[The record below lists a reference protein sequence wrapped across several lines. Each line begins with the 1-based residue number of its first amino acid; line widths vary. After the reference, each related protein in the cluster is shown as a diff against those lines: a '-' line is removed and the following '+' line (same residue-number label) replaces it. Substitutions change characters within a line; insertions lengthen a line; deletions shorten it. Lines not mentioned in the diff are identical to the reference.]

1 MELDDAF
8 TKAALYETCVKSKVL
23 RNIDLD
29 SVDTQTLRGLV
40 NKYNALS
47 LREFP
52 IIVSKVLVKFGMT
65 FVTEKM
71 PRLRAYINPNNISV
85 QVEADEL
92 AYLERTQSNFQPNI
106 YMIVAKNVAVGM
118 LGTSI
123 QSLHELITATVDT
136 TKTTESDGGAAAVAA
151 DARGVNAQKIR
162 VSSVQQ
168 TVPDV
173 RTPKRFTRFADSFKS
188 QDVRSPGRSV
198 KQITTDCDRTATA
211 LREKQRSATRENRR
225 DRRDAVRGS
234 RRGSAASDDDD
245 DGYTEGEEED
255 GGGGEAADA
264 TAEDVS
270 STGDARSAL
279 AFSRVANVFERS
291 SENARSR
298 EVEEA
303 EAVGGT
309 VAVADVEDTD
319 RGVESS
325 DALARVERFIE
336 QSRPTA
342 PAAVHRDTV
351 SQQASRMPS
360 TDSEVLKPLR
370 SINADEFMTLVESNY
385 TSLVDDGNAVGKQQQ
400 QTDKRVVTVVG
411 RISLDEEA
419 EEEKRQNDADD
430 DDGFEPYTTRRTA
443 LANGPSPHRVP
454 QSRTYDTDS
463 DDERFDDTT
472 GEYGYAR
479 SLSSP
484 TPSRPRPQRSLH
496 SDASSVNLTFDDD
509 DDDDNREDVV

>member
-29 SVDTQTLRGLV
+29 KVDTQTLRGLV

-52 IIVSKVLVKFGMT
+52 IIVSKVLIKFGMT

-71 PRLRAYINPNNISV
+71 PRLRSYINPNNISV

-136 TKTTESDGGAAAVAA
+136 TKTTESDESAAS
-151 DARGVNAQKIR
+151 RAQKIR

-168 TVPDV
+168 TVPDIV
-173 RTPKRFTRFADSFKS
+173 TPKRFTRFADSFKS
-188 QDVRSPGRSV
+188 QAVGSPGRSV
-198 KQITTDCDRTATA
+198 KQITTDLSRTYGS
-211 LREKQRSATRENRR
+211 REKQRLATREERHNRR
-225 DRRDAVRGS
+225 GAVLALQRGT
-234 RRGSAASDDDD
+234 ATTDDDD
-245 DGYTEGEEED
+245 DDEDGLSVVNDGREATAGEEDVED
-255 GGGGEAADA
+255 DA
-264 TAEDVS
+264 
-270 STGDARSAL
+270 STGDARSAE
-279 AFSRVANVFERS
+279 AFSDGANGFEEFEQSSRVAS
-291 SENARSR
+291 SR

-303 EAVGGT
+303 AKMELVGDT
-309 VAVADVEDTD
+309 VTLAGDEDQN
-319 RGVESS
+319 RGVGSS

-336 QSRPTA
+336 QSRPVANTI
-342 PAAVHRDTV
+342 V
-351 SQQASRMPS
+351 SQPDSRMP
-360 TDSEVLKPLR
+360 TDVTDREVLKPLR

-385 TSLVDDGNAVGKQQQ
+385 TNLASDGVAVGKLRQQQ
-400 QTDKRVVTVVG
+400 QQQKLQQHTEKRAVPSTLYG
-411 RISLDEEA
+411 GDLSEEKLQYDA
-419 EEEKRQNDADD
+419 EE
-430 DDGFEPYTTRRTA
+430 DDGLEHTQKTSARTK
-443 LANGPSPHRVP
+443 GSSPHRVR
-454 QSRTYDTDS
+454 QSLTYDTDS
-463 DDERFDDTT
+463 DDEEFDDTN
-472 GEYGYAR
+472 GEFRYTR

-484 TPSRPRPQRSLH
+484 TLSRPQPQRSLH
-496 SDASSVNLTFDDD
+496 SDASSVSLTFE
-509 DDDDNREDVV
+509 DDDDNDREAVV

>member
-29 SVDTQTLRGLV
+29 KVDTQTLRGLV

-136 TKTTESDGGAAAVAA
+136 KKTTESDESAASK
-151 DARGVNAQKIR
+151 AQKIR

-168 TVPDV
+168 TVPDIV
-173 RTPKRFTRFADSFKS
+173 TPKRFTRFADSFKS
-188 QDVRSPGRSV
+188 QAAGSPGRSV
-198 KQITTDCDRTATA
+198 KQITTEPGRTYGS
-211 LREKQRSATRENRR
+211 REKQRSATREDRQT
-225 DRRDAVRGS
+225 RRDAVLALQRGT
-234 RRGSAASDDDD
+234 ATTDDDD
-245 DGYTEGEEED
+245 DGYTVVNDGGEET
-255 GGGGEAADA
+255 ADA
-264 TAEDVS
+264 TAGEEDAEDDA
-270 STGDARSAL
+270 STGDARSVE
-279 AFSRVANVFERS
+279 AFSDGANGSEAFEQSSRVAS
-291 SENARSR
+291 SR
-298 EVEEA
+298 EVEEDA
-303 EAVGGT
+303 KMELVVGDT
-309 VAVADVEDTD
+309 VALADDKD
-319 RGVESS
+319 QNRGVGST

-336 QSRPTA
+336 QSRPV
-342 PAAVHRDTV
+342 AVNHNTIV
-351 SQQASRMPS
+351 SQQDSRMPS
-360 TDSEVLKPLR
+360 TVSDREVLKPLR

-385 TSLVDDGNAVGKQQQ
+385 TNLTNDGNAVGKLRQQR
-400 QTDKRVVTVVG
+400 TDKRVVSGTLYG
-411 RISLDEEA
+411 GDSL
-419 EEEKRQNDADD
+419 EEKRQNDADE
-430 DDGFEPYTTRRTA
+430 DDGLEPTQKTSA
-443 LANGPSPHRVP
+443 PSNGPSPHRVRK
-454 QSRTYDTDS
+454 SLTYDTDS
-463 DDERFDDTT
+463 DDEEFDDTN
-472 GEYGYAR
+472 GEYRYTR

-484 TPSRPRPQRSLH
+484 TPSRPQPQRSLH
-496 SDASSVNLTFDDD
+496 SDASSVSLTFEDDD
-509 DDDDNREDVV
+509 DDDDREEIV

>member
-29 SVDTQTLRGLV
+29 RVDTQTLRGLV

-211 LREKQRSATRENRR
+211 LREKQRSATRESRR

-234 RRGSAASDDDD
+234 QRGSATTDDDDD
-245 DGYTEGEEED
+245 DGYTEGDEEEED

-264 TAEDVS
+264 TAEDVLS
-270 STGDARSAL
+270 RG
-279 AFSRVANVFERS
+279 AFSRVANVFDERS

-319 RGVESS
+319 RGVDSS

-400 QTDKRVVTVVG
+400 QQTDKRVVTVAG
-411 RISLDEEA
+411 RISLDEP
-419 EEEKRQNDADD
+419 EEEKRQNDADDDDD

-443 LANGPSPHRVP
+443 RANGPSPHRVP

-509 DDDDNREDVV
+509 DDDNREDVV